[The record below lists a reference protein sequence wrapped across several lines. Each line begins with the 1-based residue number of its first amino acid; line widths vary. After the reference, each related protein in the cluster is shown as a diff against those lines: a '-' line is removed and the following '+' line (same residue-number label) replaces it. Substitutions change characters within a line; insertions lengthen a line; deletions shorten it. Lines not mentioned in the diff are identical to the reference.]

1 MYKVNISDILREVG
15 KKKVIDEM
23 VPLQEEDDLFKINCT
38 AHAELTAENVGEL
51 ILVNGKCTATVELNC
66 VRCNGPVQQKIEVA
80 DIEQEYYLEDKML
93 HFNEEDKKIGLDEFR
108 FVIDER
114 GNIDIEDLLKQEV
127 ILALPIKPICNNCH
141 NEVSYSTGEN
151 K

>member
-1 MYKVNISDILREVG
+1 MYKVNISDILKEVG
-15 KKKVIDEM
+15 KKMTIDEL

-38 AHAELTAENVGEL
+38 AHAELTVENVGEL
-51 ILVNGKCTATVELNC
+51 ILVQGIVTAEAEVYC
-66 VRCNGPVQQKIEVA
+66 IRCNSPLVEKLEIK
-80 DIEQEYYLEDKML
+80 DIEQEYYLEDKLL
-93 HFNEEDKKIGLDEFR
+93 HFNEDDKKVGLDEFK

-141 NEVSYSTGEN
+141 NAVSYSTGEN